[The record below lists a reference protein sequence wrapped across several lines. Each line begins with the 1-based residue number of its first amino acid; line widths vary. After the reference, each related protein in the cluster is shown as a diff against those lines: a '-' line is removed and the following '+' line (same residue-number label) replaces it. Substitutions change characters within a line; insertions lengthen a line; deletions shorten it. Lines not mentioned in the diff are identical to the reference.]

1 MTQDFAKI
9 RPEPLLEQIPVEPP
23 PAWSLMF
30 TGVLVGITI
39 GVFACVLFYLSGN
52 VPQLNVAQ
60 PTVVASQ
67 NAAEAETL
75 ADEPVDNAID
85 FEFYTE
91 LPRYEVPTDAKPVEL
106 VSEKITG
113 TFMLQTGAFQ
123 QRELAEKEMQ
133 RQLALGLNVI
143 VKPEELPGRTLYL
156 VQTGPYSTSV
166 QLNEAQQLL
175 GRNSIPSL
183 TIQLQ
188 ESASR
193 PSTLDSQE

>member
-9 RPEPLLEQIPVEPP
+9 RPEPLLEQKPVEAP

-30 TGVLVGITI
+30 TGALVGITI

-52 VPQLNVAQ
+52 VPPLNVAQ
-60 PTVVASQ
+60 PTVVASS
-67 NAAEAETL
+67 NAVEAETL
-75 ADEPVDNAID
+75 TDEPVVNAID

-91 LPRYEVPTDAKPVEL
+91 LPRYEVPTDATPVEL

-123 QRELAEKEMQ
+123 QRELAEKEMR

-193 PSTLDSQE
+193 FSTLDSQE

>member
-9 RPEPLLEQIPVEPP
+9 RPEPLLEQIPVEAP
-23 PAWSLMF
+23 LMF

-52 VPQLNVAQ
+52 VPPLNVAQ
-60 PTVVASQ
+60 PTVVASR
-67 NAAEAETL
+67 NAVEAETL

-193 PSTLDSQE
+193 LSTLDSQE